1 MWNKKSVSFLE
12 AILIVVMFFD
22 VRVHAVHF
30 EHIKQITQLSK
41 TLVPVLIVGSG
52 VSGLSAAIYT
62 ARAQLHTVVMA
73 GNEPGGQLMGSS
85 LVENMPG
92 VMAVPGYKV
101 IDHMEQQ
108 AKAVGVHMLHDT
120 VRTIDVAS
128 EGNYFIVQTENDLTL
143 HALTII
149 IATGASPNKLHVPG
163 EVEFTN
169 TGVFTCAVCDCRQA
183 TGKEVVVVGGGDSAI
198 ESVMHLAPYAKHITL
213 LVRGKQMRASLAMQE
228 KLKKYDHVAVLYQ
241 QRVLKIVGA
250 APVQEP
256 SGTKNTDENS
266 PWMSGV
272 VIQHAD
278 NQETKLLSAE
288 CVFVA
293 IGHTPNSRLFTP
305 LVAVDRNGYILLQG
319 RTQLTSLQG
328 IFAAGDVTDPRYKQ
342 AGRASGDAIAA
353 GLDAISYLH
362 DKGFSVV
369 QAQELAP
376 YYFKNVAVDAEEI

>member
-1 MWNKKSVSFLE
+1 MWNKKSVSFFNATLL
-12 AILIVVMFFD
+12 LIIFVQAQ
-22 VRVHAVHF
+22 VHATHF
-30 EHIKQITQLSK
+30 EHIKQITASSK
-41 TLVPVLIVGSG
+41 SLVPVLIIGSG
-52 VSGLSAAIYT
+52 VAGLSAAIYT

-92 VMAVPGYKV
+92 VTAVAGYKV
-101 IDHMEQQ
+101 IEQMEQQ
-108 AKAVGVHMLHDT
+108 VQALGVHMLHDT
-120 VRTIDVAS
+120 VRTIKVAS
-128 EGNYFIVQTENDLTL
+128 EGNHFIVETENDLTL

-149 IATGASPNKLHVPG
+149 IATGASPNKLQVPG

-169 TGVFTCAVCDCRQA
+169 AGVFTCAVCDCRQA
-183 TGKEVVVVGGGDSAI
+183 TGKEVAVVGGGDSAI

-241 QRVLKIVGA
+241 QRVIKIVEA

-278 NQETKLLSAE
+278 NQEIKLLSAE

-293 IGHTPNSRLFTP
+293 IGHTPNSQLFAP
-305 LVAVDRNGYILLQG
+305 LVAVDGNGYILLQG
-319 RTQLTSLQG
+319 RTQLTSLPG

-353 GLDAISYLH
+353 GLDAIAYLH

-369 QAQELAP
+369 TAQELAP
-376 YYFKNVAVDAEEI
+376 YYFKNVVIEEEI